1 MPLTVLIFL
10 SLSALASTLIL
21 YEYNFEAR
29 MYYDKNLRKEYM
41 FLEYLEAEKEMKA
54 AKGE

>member
-41 FLEYLEAEKEMKA
+41 FLEYLEAEKEMNA

>member
-1 MPLTVLIFL
+1 VPLTVLIFL